1 VESKP
6 KKTKSFVMGAAVLGI
21 AGLLAKIIG
30 AVYRIPLASILQNE
44 GMSLYEIAYPYY
56 SWLLVIS
63 SAGLPTAISKMVSE
77 RITKGDYS
85 GAKKVF
91 RVAFQ
96 MLVIIGIATA
106 AIMFLL
112 SGALAS
118 LSGLKDAR
126 LSFIALS
133 PALFFVSIMC
143 AYRGYLQGMQ
153 HMGGTALSQIIEQVI
168 KLLFGFTLARALMP
182 RGVEYAAMG
191 ALLGVSISEAIALL
205 AIIWYYNI
213 KKAQI
218 SREQKQTDKFKP
230 ERRKSIVQS
239 LLILAI
245 PITVGASIMPLTG
258 IADSALIINT
268 LTKTGFTLEV
278 AKGYYAILRSN
289 VTVLINMP
297 AVLTVALAMSLV
309 PAISGARAKRDIR
322 GVVAA
327 SKTGLKLSLIIGLP
341 CAVGLF
347 LLGRP
352 IIAMLFSYL
361 TPEQLDVAESL
372 MRTAAIGVLFLSVVQ
387 AVTGVL
393 QGLNR
398 PLVPVINLFL
408 GGVLKVIT
416 MIILMRIPSINIQGA
431 AISTV
436 ACYALAATLD
446 VWVLTRVT
454 RMKIDIY
461 DMFIKPILASL
472 FMGIFVY
479 AAYRVLTQAGHGM
492 LATLA
497 SVAVGVVVYGACVVA
512 FRLFSKAD
520 LEFIPGGRKL
530 RRLMYRDD
538 D

>member
-1 VESKP
+1 
-6 KKTKSFVMGAAVLGI
+6 
-21 AGLLAKIIG
+21 
-30 AVYRIPLASILQNE
+30 
-44 GMSLYEIAYPYY
+44 
-56 SWLLVIS
+56 
-63 SAGLPTAISKMVSE
+63 
-77 RITKGDYS
+77 
-85 GAKKVF
+85 
-91 RVAFQ
+91 
-96 MLVIIGIATA
+96 
-106 AIMFLL
+106 
-112 SGALAS
+112 
-118 LSGLKDAR
+118 
-126 LSFIALS
+126 
-133 PALFFVSIMC
+133 
-143 AYRGYLQGMQ
+143 
-153 HMGGTALSQIIEQVI
+153 
-168 KLLFGFTLARALMP
+168 
-182 RGVEYAAMG
+182 
-191 ALLGVSISEAIALL
+191 
-205 AIIWYYNI
+205 
-213 KKAQI
+213 
-218 SREQKQTDKFKP
+218 
-230 ERRKSIVQS
+230 
-239 LLILAI
+239 
-245 PITVGASIMPLTG
+245 
-258 IADSALIINT
+258 
-268 LTKTGFTLEV
+268 
-278 AKGYYAILRSN
+278 
-289 VTVLINMP
+289 
-297 AVLTVALAMSLV
+297 
-309 PAISGARAKRDIR
+309 
-322 GVVAA
+322 
-327 SKTGLKLSLIIGLP
+327 
-341 CAVGLF
+341 
-347 LLGRP
+347 
-352 IIAMLFSYL
+352 MLFSYL